1 MRKAPAKKIISFL
14 LGAVLLVSGCAD
26 QREAEIR
33 VPIYDS
39 NQGSGYETATA
50 GRRDFIKT
58 ASIGGEVTYAYA
70 DGLCL
75 ENQSNILEYNVKK
88 NDKLK
93 EGDVIAVFDSSALN
107 YDYQNQKILTDNA
120 YSRYAASGS
129 ELDRLTYEQEKLRL
143 ELVQSRIDSYTI
155 RAPYDCIVSEV
166 KSFATGSVVEAGTEI
181 CRVAREDEIY
191 VTVKDNVSS
200 FSAGTSVKLKFGTS
214 TEYSGKVV
222 MTPAKS
228 GGKGN
233 SLNSRVLIKFD
244 EGELPKILD
253 EVGNI
258 VSAGWVTV
266 ITVVYD
272 KRNILSVPDSA
283 VKQYSGSTYCYM
295 VSGGERVRVPVEIGD
310 SLDGYTIILSGLSEG
325 DIVSC

>member
-39 NQGSGYETATA
+39 NSGTEYTTATA
-50 GRRDFIKT
+50 ERRDFIKT
-58 ASIGGEVTYAYA
+58 ASIGGEVSYAYA

-88 NDKLK
+88 NDRLK

-129 ELDRLTYEQEKLRL
+129 EADRIAYEQEKLRL

-155 RAPYDCIVSEV
+155 KAPYDCIVSDV
-166 KSFATGSVVEAGTEI
+166 KSFETGSVVEAGTEI
-181 CRVAREDEIY
+181 CKVAKEEEIY

-200 FSAGTSVKLKFGTS
+200 FSAGTSVKLKFGTK

-222 MTPAKS
+222 MTPES
-228 GGKGN
+228 GGGKN

-244 EGELPKILD
+244 DGELPKILE

-295 VSGGERVRVPVEIGD
+295 VSGGERVRVPVEAGD
-310 SLDGYTIILSGLSEG
+310 SFDGYTIILSGLSEG

>member
-1 MRKAPAKKIISFL
+1 MKKAAKKIISFL
-14 LGAVLLVSGCAD
+14 LGTVLLVSGCAD
-26 QREAEIR
+26 QKEAEIK

-39 NQGSGYETATA
+39 NSGTEYAKATA
-50 GRRDFIKT
+50 ERRDFIKT
-58 ASIGGEVTYAYA
+58 ASIGGEVSYAYS

-88 NDKLK
+88 NDRLK
-93 EGDVIAVFDSSALN
+93 AGDVIAVFDSSALN
-107 YDYQNQKILTDNA
+107 YDYQNQKILTDSA
-120 YSRYAASGS
+120 YSRYASSGS
-129 ELDRLTYEQEKLRL
+129 ELDRIVYEQEKLRL

-155 RAPYDCIVSEV
+155 KAPYDCIVADV
-166 KSFATGSVVEAGTEI
+166 KSFETGAVVEAGTEI
-181 CRVAREDEIY
+181 CRVAKEDEIY
-191 VTVKDNVSS
+191 VTVKDSVSS
-200 FSAGTSVKLKFGTS
+200 FSAGTSVKLKFGTK

-222 MTPAKS
+222 MTPEKGA
-228 GGKGN
+228 GKGN
-233 SLNSRVLIKFD
+233 TLNSRVLIKFD
-244 EGELPKILD
+244 EGELPKILE

-272 KRNILSVPDSA
+272 KRNILCVPDSA

-295 VSGGERVRVPVEIGD
+295 ESGGERVRVPVEIGD
-310 SLDGYTIILSGLSEG
+310 SFDGYTIILSGLSEG

>member
-1 MRKAPAKKIISFL
+1 MRKAPAKKIISLL

-39 NQGSGYETATA
+39 NQGSDYATATA
-50 GRRDFIKT
+50 ERRDFIKT
-58 ASIGGEVTYAYA
+58 ASIGGEVSYAYA

-88 NDKLK
+88 NDRLK
-93 EGDVIAVFDSSALN
+93 AGDVIAVFDSSALN

-129 ELDRLTYEQEKLRL
+129 ELDRIAYEQEKLRL

-155 RAPYDCIVSEV
+155 KAPYDCIVSEV
-166 KSFATGSVVEAGTEI
+166 KSFETGSVVEAGTEI
-181 CRVAREDEIY
+181 CRVAKEDEIY
-191 VTVKDNVSS
+191 VTVKDSVSS
-200 FSAGTSVKLKFGTS
+200 FSAGTAVKLKFGTK

-222 MTPAKS
+222 MTPES
-228 GGKGN
+228 GGGKN

-244 EGELPKILD
+244 DGELPKILD

-295 VSGGERVRVPVEIGD
+295 VSGGERVRVPVEAGD
-310 SLDGYTIILSGLSEG
+310 SFDGYTIILSGLSEG

>member
-1 MRKAPAKKIISFL
+1 MRKASAKKIISFL

-26 QREAEIR
+26 QREAEIK

-39 NQGSGYETATA
+39 NSGTEYATATA
-50 GRRDFIKT
+50 QRRDFIKT
-58 ASIGGEVTYAYA
+58 ASIGGEVSYAYA

-88 NDKLK
+88 NDRLK

-155 RAPYDCIVSEV
+155 KAPYDCIVSEV
-166 KSFATGSVVEAGTEI
+166 KSFETGSVVEAGTEI
-181 CRVAREDEIY
+181 CRVAKEDEIY
-191 VTVKDNVSS
+191 VTVKDSVSS

-214 TEYSGKVV
+214 TEYSGRVV
-222 MTPAKS
+222 MTPGKS
-228 GGKGN
+228 SGKS

-295 VSGGERVRVPVEIGD
+295 ISGGERVRVPVEAGD
-310 SLDGYTIILSGLSEG
+310 SFDGYTIILSGLSEG